1 MIGVKFLLLSCV
13 IVKLA
18 IQSCSI
24 LINLRFQEA
33 QPSTNPF
40 LSYQNSIPG
49 TFASDP
55 QAAALINNNE
65 NANKPDKAPMI
76 HSINVLTASATSIE
90 VSIMQ
95 CFVLNSPIQGCATE
109 LRTDLENGLPTAEA
123 NQRLQFSGY
132 NEFEMAVRE
141 SLLRKYI
148 EQVNFKSIFQTYFH
162 RFSSKIL

>member
-1 MIGVKFLLLSCV
+1 MIGVKFLFLSCV

-18 IQSCSI
+18 IQSYSI
-24 LINLRFQEA
+24 LINLRFQGA

-40 LSYQNSIPG
+40 LSYQNSVPG

-55 QAAALINNNE
+55 QAALLNNNE

-95 CFVLNSPIQGCATE
+95 CFILNSFFKGCATE

-132 NEFEMAVRE
+132 NEFKMAVRE

-148 EQVNFKSIFQTYFH
+148 EQVSFQSISQINPH
-162 RFSSKIL
+162 RSSSKIL